1 MADEIKRLH
10 YYDQQF
16 LREPDFTEEQEYHM
30 NMRRRHNSRLHGW
43 GIVEGLQV
51 VRKNDHE
58 VTVAPGMAIDGDG
71 REIVLFNE
79 HDITLPSGV
88 SEQGN
93 RYYITIR
100 YNLPE
105 ELTDPPPPEDMI
117 SEADRTRV
125 TERPDFPAPIRD
137 TDGVDDEKT
146 TLILALITLANT
158 GQAPILGQPNNDQR
172 TYIPG
177 VVPSGAI
184 IIWTGE
190 ACPPGYERVT
200 ELDNKFL
207 RGSSTYNDNAGG
219 SNTHNHSISPHN
231 HSIPSHN
238 HSITGHTHSISG
250 HTHSITAHNHS
261 INGHT
266 HTISSHNHWVPH
278 VDSDGTWSTDPQV
291 QNSKTISVHG
301 SNGQNPTQIHSWH
314 THRSPGR
321 NSNSTSLTTNSR
333 SQSTNSSSLV
343 TDSTSQSTN
352 SKSMNANS
360 TSLSTNNSSTL
371 NTTSH
376 SSLPVHATVLLC
388 RKI

>member
-10 YYDQQF
+10 YYNQQF
-16 LREPDFTEEQEYHM
+16 LRAPDFTKEQEYHM

-43 GIVEGLQV
+43 GIVEGLQGA
-51 VRKNDHE
+51 RKNDHE

-71 REIVLFNE
+71 REIVLFSA

-137 TDGVDDEKT
+137 TDGVDDEKI

-158 GQAPILGQPNNDQR
+158 DQAPILGQPNNDQR

-207 RGSSTYNDNAGG
+207 RASSAYNNNAGG
-219 SNTHNHSISPHN
+219 SDTHNHSISPHS
-231 HSIPSHN
+231 HTIPSHN
-238 HSITGHTHSISG
+238 HSIPAHNHAIAGHAHSIN
-250 HTHSITAHNHS
+250 AHNHS

-266 HTISSHNHWVPH
+266 HSISSHNHSV
-278 VDSDGTWSTDPQV
+278 SGTNTSGTGSTPEEV
-291 QNSKTISVHG
+291 QGSKTMEVYG
-301 SNGQNPTQIHSWH
+301 SNGQNPNYIHAWH
-314 THRSPGR
+314 HHYTPSRTTS
-321 NSNSTSLTTNSR
+321 SKSLSTNSTAQNTNTRSLTTNSTG
-333 SQSTNSSSLV
+333 QNTNSI
-343 TDSTSQSTN
+343 
-352 SKSMNANS
+352 SMNTNAAN
-360 TSLSTNNSSTL
+360 LATNNSSTL

-388 RKI
+388 RKN